1 MASFSNDSAIKYE
14 RFTELRMDKID
25 IYIYIY
31 VYMMYGTTENEMF
44 RDQSVFR
51 ALHTSTLN

>member
-1 MASFSNDSAIKYE
+1 M
-14 RFTELRMDKID
+14 
-25 IYIYIY
+25 YIYI
-31 VYMMYGTTENEMF
+31 MYGTTENEMF